1 MGEEWG
7 KLHSWLR
14 HRLIQRAW
22 GWNEHSDVK
31 DQEGAWWFGVYD
43 RRVIGDEIGEA
54 QATAEGFCHVAE
66 ILFIPLQC
74 SYRCWTI
81 FFGLLLVSLG

>member
-81 FFGLLLVSLG
+81 FLASY